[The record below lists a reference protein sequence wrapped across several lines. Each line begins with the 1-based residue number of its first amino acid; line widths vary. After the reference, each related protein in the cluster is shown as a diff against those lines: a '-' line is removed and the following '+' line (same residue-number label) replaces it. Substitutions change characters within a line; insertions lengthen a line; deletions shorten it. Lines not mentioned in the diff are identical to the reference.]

1 MPVKILVVEDNF
13 GDVRLFLNEFKE
25 LSIFTE
31 FQVVTNGVEDLQF
44 LQQKNDYNDVP
55 KPDLLVLD
63 LYLPKKDGIEVL
75 SKMSKDQHLK

>member
-1 MPVKILVVEDNF
+1 MLVVEDNF